1 LKEKAIEMAKAL
13 KKKEI
18 NPAIIAE
25 ASGLSV
31 EEVIRL

>member
-1 LKEKAIEMAKAL
+1 LKEKAIEMAKEL
-13 KKKEI
+13 KPKEI

-25 ASGLSV
+25 ASELSI